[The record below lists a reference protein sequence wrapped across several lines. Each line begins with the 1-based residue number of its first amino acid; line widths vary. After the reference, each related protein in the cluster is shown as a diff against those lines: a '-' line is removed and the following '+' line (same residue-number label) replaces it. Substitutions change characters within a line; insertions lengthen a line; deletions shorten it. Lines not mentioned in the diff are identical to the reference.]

1 MRPDFSA
8 HRLQISLL
16 TFMLLFG
23 FSTSDAEYLIYLKG
37 GHYIVADDCAFS
49 TRHGVGKGPE
59 VSEQSIGFDK
69 LTAGLT
75 EDCTKGKPKG
85 SIFWSTI
92 NGHFG
97 EVNADDVYAIFGG
110 KGRTPTKPSSTTLPL
125 EDYLITNRGQGFVN
139 SKDLPEEKGSEVH
152 GRKRDEPVTLDR
164 RGVIEITPERLATTE
179 SGEGL
184 CPKEPNEFA
193 VSDIDLVGDHLVG
206 TIANLSKKEWQPE
219 IEIEIK
225 AKGKLKG
232 KFTIKDK
239 NLLDPGEDVTFDHAL
254 FGVESQHLKYLQD
267 LKDPNT
273 GIRICFRKVKTGS
286 NKGTN
291 P

>member
-1 MRPDFSA
+1 MRSDFVA

-16 TFMLLFG
+16 TFPLLFG
-23 FSTSDAEYLIYLKG
+23 FSSTSDAEYLIYLKG

-49 TRHGVGKGPE
+49 TRHGVGKGHE

-139 SKDLPEEKGSEVH
+139 SKDLPEEKGSEVQ

-164 RGVIEITPERLATTE
+164 RGVIEIEPERLAKTE

-193 VSDIDLVGDHLVG
+193 VSETDLVGDHLVG
-206 TIANLSKKEWQPE
+206 TITNLSKKEWRPE

-232 KFTIKDK
+232 KFTVEDK
-239 NLLDPGEDVTFDHAL
+239 NLLEPGEDVTFDHL
-254 FGVESQHLKYLQD
+254 VRETNHRNFLKD
-267 LKDPNT
+267 FKDPNT